1 MIDRRRRLIL
11 ASAAL
16 GVAVCS
22 APAAGQT
29 PRAQNPCS
37 AEVRV
42 MEKSFQQLPAP
53 ARNTYVW
60 ADDINSRIFGGYNP
74 FPVYVLVGG
83 AYSPFQ
89 ASSGKLDRTSFEQVA
104 QATYGAKRYGPMA
117 VSPASVQNGSAVV
130 TFTSGTLKISMKVL
144 SVTSRFVSGDSMQ
157 VKLCW

>member
-1 MIDRRRRLIL
+1 MSDRRGRLIL

-16 GVAVCS
+16 GAAVWS
-22 APAAGQT
+22 ASAAGQT
-29 PRAQNPCS
+29 PRAQNTCS

-53 ARNTYVW
+53 ARNAYVW

-83 AYSPFQ
+83 TYSPFQ
-89 ASSGKLDRTSFEQVA
+89 APSGKLDRASFEKVA
-104 QATYGAKRYGPMA
+104 QATYGARRYGPIA
-117 VSPASVQNGSAVV
+117 VSPASVQNGSALL
-130 TFTSGTLKISMKVL
+130 TFTSGTLRISMKVL
-144 SVTSRFVSGDSMQ
+144 SVTSKFVSGDSMQ